1 MTEYET
7 KENDPTESEDIL
19 IEIEKRR
26 EDTLKKILK
35 ILQEHGFKFD
45 EK

>member
-7 KENDPTESEDIL
+7 KENDPTESVDIL
-19 IEIEKRR
+19 IEIDKRR
-26 EDTLKKILK
+26 EDTLKRILK
-35 ILQEHGFKFD
+35 ILQEHGFTFD